1 MHCLVSDVYLPTRSF
16 FPGQVR
22 VLDSVLRQFF
32 SAPRVRSSTGRTK
45 VPAFVALRR
54 SRDPRPELSAL
65 VFFHGFHVF
74 TFFHVLMAA
83 MFFHIFRFFK
93 FSSSSVLE
101 DAAE

>member
-1 MHCLVSDVYLPTRSF
+1 MLE
-16 FPGQVR
+16 
-22 VLDSVLRQFF
+22 SVLRQFF
-32 SAPRVRSSTGRTK
+32 SAPRVRSSTGRAK

-74 TFFHVLMAA
+74 TFFLVLMVA
-83 MFFHIFRFFK
+83 MFFFHIFRFFK